1 MIHCYDEGI
10 VILFIIKNIN
20 NNNNNNNK
28 QGLAYDN
35 LIKIDSSLQLKAFIL
50 C

>member
-10 VILFIIKNIN
+10 VILFIIKNI